1 MAEESTAEFD
11 TEELAR
17 GWAQLADRKPAF
29 HAEIGFAARTD
40 IGRVRENNEDKYDFF
55 LPEDAPTLAVRGR
68 LWAIADGMG
77 GHSAGQ
83 VASEAALKTVIRS
96 YYAEP
101 VEGEVA
107 DALRQALTDA
117 NTLIARAAIQMN
129 ARNGMGTTLV
139 AAVVKDNV
147 LTLGHVG
154 DSRAYLL
161 REGER
166 VRQLTTDHSWVEEQ
180 VRRGALTRAE
190 AENSPHRNVITRSIG
205 MGEGMVADI
214 LTETLLPGDI
224 LLLAT
229 DGVTGYL
236 GEDALAALTLGKSLS
251 RAALDIID
259 AANDAG
265 GKDNSTVFLLK
276 VAAVTPWPEQGE
288 G

>member
-17 GWAQLADRKPAF
+17 GWAQLADRKPAL
-29 HAEIGFAARTD
+29 HAEIAFAARTD

-83 VASEAALKTVIRS
+83 VASEAALRTVIRS

-101 VEGEVA
+101 VEGDVA

-214 LTETLLPGDI
+214 LAETLLPGDI

>member
-17 GWAQLADRKPAF
+17 GWAQLADRKPVC
-29 HAEIGFAARTD
+29 HADLAFAARTD

-101 VEGEVA
+101 VEGEVT
-107 DALRQALTDA
+107 DALRQALADA
-117 NTLIARAAIQMN
+117 NALIARAAIQMN

-139 AAVVKDNV
+139 AAVVKDNM
-147 LTLGHVG
+147 LTIGHVG

-180 VRRGALTRAE
+180 VRRGTLTRAE
-190 AENSPHRNVITRSIG
+190 AESSPHRNVITRSIG

-214 LTETLLPGDI
+214 LTETLLPGDT

-236 GEDALAALTLGKSLS
+236 SEDALAALTAGKSLS
-251 RAALDIID
+251 KAALDIVD

-265 GKDNSTVFLLK
+265 GKDNSTVLLLR